1 MGNFFIP
8 ESPPTLYSLLSSPTA
23 NKYKKGRHIGRIT
36 DFIFTFAEVWVLLYM
51 GITLT
56 DRNHKIR
63 HRNMKKIILAIMLLI
78 PSLAMTAQNNK
89 SNESHYLAGAVPVV
103 NGYVQF
109 SKTYEVP
116 GKSKSEILESLK
128 NYIQESVVEGPNHL
142 PQARITE
149 VTPDSGII
157 AASIDEYLYFKRT
170 NWNTH
175 RVHFFYQLVYQ
186 VKDGSYTVTMRN
198 LHYKYD
204 PEANPD
210 NASIDYRAENWITD
224 QEALT
229 KDGKKLARV
238 SGKFRKHTID
248 RKDEIFRESAK
259 AAGAK
264 FKTKTVVVEEE
275 D

>member
-1 MGNFFIP
+1 
-8 ESPPTLYSLLSSPTA
+8 
-23 NKYKKGRHIGRIT
+23 
-36 DFIFTFAEVWVLLYM
+36 
-51 GITLT
+51 
-56 DRNHKIR
+56 
-63 HRNMKKIILAIMLLI
+63 MKKILLAIMLLI
-78 PSLAMTAQNNK
+78 PSLTMTAQNNK
-89 SNESHYLAGAVPVV
+89 ANDSRYLAGAVPVV

-116 GKSKSEILESLK
+116 GKSMSEIFDALK
-128 NYIQESVVEGPNHL
+128 NYTQESVVDGPNHL

-149 VTPDSGII
+149 VTPDSGVI

-175 RVHFFYQLVYQ
+175 RVHFFYQLVFQ
-186 VKDGSYTVTMRN
+186 VKDGAYTVTMRN

-204 PEANPD
+204 PEANPE

-224 QEALT
+224 QEALS
-229 KDGKKLARV
+229 KDGSKLARV
-238 SGKFRKHTID
+238 SGKFRKFTID
-248 RKDEIFRESAK
+248 RKDEIFRGAAK

-264 FKTKTVVVEEE
+264 FKTKTIEVEEE